1 MEEIIG
7 LLAHFQEQLQGMNN
21 DFQKI
26 KDQVYDLYKENK
38 DLKEE
43 NNNLK
48 KLLFEDE
55 NGETREELKIDDH
68 DNLSQLYEEGFHV
81 CHFNFG
87 ETREGDCLFCM
98 GILGENNEA
107 QNN

>member
-38 DLKEE
+38 NLKEE

-48 KLLFEDE
+48 KLLFEDK
-55 NGETREELKIDDH
+55 NDDARKELKIEQHDD
-68 DNLSQLYEEGFHV
+68 LAQLYEEGFHI

-87 ETREGDCLFCM
+87 ESREGDCLFCM
-98 GILGENNEA
+98 GVLGEEDDE
-107 QNN
+107 QEE

>member
-26 KDQVYDLYKENK
+26 KDTVYDLYKENK
-38 DLKEE
+38 NLKEE

-48 KLLFEDE
+48 KLLFENQNE
-55 NGETREELKIDDH
+55 EVREELKIEDH
-68 DNLSQLYEEGFHV
+68 DNLTQLYEEGFHV

-87 ETREGDCLFCM
+87 ETRDGDCLFCM
-98 GILGENNEA
+98 GVLEEKDAEKGS
-107 QNN
+107 